1 MSLSASRSSVK
12 KEAIVT
18 TDPRRPQGFSL
29 IELLVVMAII
39 AITSAIAIPL
49 GIDYV
54 RNYEVMGAAQGV
66 AAQMQMSRAQAVRRN
81 SRRGILL
88 NFDYPQAGQSQF
100 TTLDANPMT
109 GAWDNPVYPDN
120 PGVFDPGVRDYGT
133 VPDPPF
139 NVDSPGDNLPSPHG
153 EVITLPTQME
163 FVDVAGGYTSLLFR
177 MDGSVE
183 AVNAVGVA
191 VKHVEADGLN
201 WVVEIR
207 NLDNGLRRIIT
218 ISRNGR
224 VVVDVP
230 PPAP

>member
-1 MSLSASRSSVK
+1 MSFGAGRSSVR

-18 TDPRRPQGFSL
+18 YDPRPPRGFSL
-29 IELLVVMAII
+29 VELLAVMAII

-54 RNYEVMGAAQGV
+54 RTYELMGAAQGV

-88 NFDYPQAGQSQF
+88 NFDYPQARQYQF

-109 GAWDNPVYPDN
+109 GTWDNCVYPQN
-120 PGVFDPGVRDYGT
+120 PGVFDPGARNYGT
-133 VPDPPF
+133 VPPPPDC
-139 NVDSPGDNLPSPHG
+139 NVQSPGNDLPSPHG
-153 EVITLPTQME
+153 QIISMPPEIE
-163 FVDVAGGYTSLLFR
+163 FVGGQAFNSLLFR

-183 AVNAVGVA
+183 AVNAAGFVGSA
-191 VKHVEADGLN
+191 VRQDGLN
-201 WVVEIR
+201 WVIEIR
-207 NLDNGLRRIIT
+207 HVRHGLRRIIT

-224 VVVDVP
+224 VAVDVP
-230 PPAP
+230 

>member
-1 MSLSASRSSVK
+1 MSLSAGRSSVR

-29 IELLVVMAII
+29 IELLVVLAII

-100 TTLDANPMT
+100 TTLDADPMT
-109 GAWDNPVYPDN
+109 GAWDNAYYPAN
-120 PGVFDPGVRDYGT
+120 PGVFDPGVRNYGT

-139 NVDSPGDNLPSPHG
+139 NIDSPGNNLPSPHG

-163 FVDVAGGYTSLLFR
+163 FVDGKDFASLLFR

-183 AVNAVGVA
+183 AVDANGVA
-191 VKHVEADGLN
+191 GSAVKQEGLN

-224 VVVDVP
+224 VAVDVP
-230 PPAP
+230 TTP